1 MRGGLLHRLGQLQ
14 YPLLERF
21 TATAWNNVPRP
32 ASVRSVTRASGHD
45 PYRVLLAGG
54 SSAVGWGVVSH
65 DLALAGYLARAT
77 AALTGRGLD
86 LEVLARPN
94 LRIPEIA
101 AFLAPETIARFD
113 ALVFTLGGRES
124 FEFMPVE
131 LWTTQLTTLLA
142 AIDDAPTGATPA
154 VVIVGAE
161 ETPPVPVPR
170 WVGRIAMSRARA
182 YHQTTR
188 ELIADRPRHAFVDS
202 GMIPTA
208 HEIRGVLDVDSAVLY
223 DRAARAIAPTLAG
236 LLSDAPSR
244 PRTPVDEDARR
255 GALDRIEAG
264 AWREEPRLRTLLTTL
279 RDVLH
284 VRSADL
290 FLVDEHEVRVIAAT
304 SLSVERS
311 PRENSLSS
319 ETLEHLG
326 GLVIPDLAADP
337 AHRDRPAVVG
347 PPHIRFYAGY
357 PVEAPDGERIGVLTV
372 VDTRPHEFRGA
383 ELAILRGFAAR
394 VGELLFEV
402 R

>member
-1 MRGGLLHRLGQLQ
+1 MRGGLLHRLGQLL

-21 TATAWNNVPRP
+21 SATAWNNVPRP
-32 ASVRSVTRASGHD
+32 AAARAVTRASGHD

-65 DLALAGYLARAT
+65 DLALGGHLARAT

-86 LEVLARPN
+86 MEVLARPS

-113 ALVFTLGGRES
+113 ALVLTLGGRES
-124 FEFMPVE
+124 FEFMPVD
-131 LWTTQLTTLLA
+131 LWARQLARLLT
-142 AIDDAPTGATPA
+142 AIDASPDGATPA

-170 WVGRIAMSRARA
+170 RIARLAMARARA
-182 YHQTTR
+182 FNRATR

-202 GMIPTA
+202 AMIPTP
-208 HEIRGVLDVDSAVLY
+208 HETRGVLDVDSAVLY
-223 DRAARAIAPTLAG
+223 DRVARAIAPTLAG

-244 PRTPVDEDARR
+244 PRAPVDEDARR

-264 AWREEPRLRTLLTTL
+264 SWRDEPRLRTLLTTL

-290 FLVDEHEVRVIAAT
+290 FLVDQHEVRVIAAT
-304 SLSVERS
+304 SVSVERS

-337 AHRDRPAVVG
+337 AHRDRPGVAD
-347 PPHIRFYAGY
+347 PPHLRFYAGY

-372 VDTRPHEFRGA
+372 VDTRPHEFLEA
-383 ELAILRGFAAR
+383 ELSILRGFAAR
-394 VGELLFEV
+394 VGELLFEAP
-402 R
+402 